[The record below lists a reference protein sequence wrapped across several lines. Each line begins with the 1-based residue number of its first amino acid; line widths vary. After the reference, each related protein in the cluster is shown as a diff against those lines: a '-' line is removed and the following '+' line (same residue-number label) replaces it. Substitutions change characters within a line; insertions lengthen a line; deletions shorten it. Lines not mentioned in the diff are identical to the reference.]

1 MIALASASPVRARL
15 LRAAGVAFQVVATRF
30 DEATA
35 KAELLAEGTV
45 AAELAAQLALGK
57 ACAASAPGEA
67 LVIGADQVLE
77 LDGTVLSK
85 AANLGQAR
93 EHLCRLRGREHRL
106 HTAAALA
113 RNGEPLWT
121 SQVSA
126 RLVMR
131 GFTDDFLDRYL
142 EEGGEALLGSVGC
155 YHLEGAGAQLFEVIE
170 GDYFAILGLPLIPL
184 LAALR
189 AHGELAP

>member
-15 LRAAGVAFQVVATRF
+15 LRAAGVEFQVVATRF
-30 DEATA
+30 EEATA
-35 KAELLAEGTV
+35 KAELLAARTG

-106 HTAAALA
+106 YTAAALA
-113 RNGEPLWT
+113 LNGEPLWT
-121 SQVSA
+121 SRISA

-155 YHLEGAGAQLFEVIE
+155 YHLEGAGAQLFEAIE